1 MSQAPIT
8 FRLDDQ
14 TLTAEPHE
22 TLLEAAQRQGH
33 AIPHLCHQPGL
44 RPAGNCRACVVE
56 IDGERTLAASC
67 CRRPTEGMQVRL
79 QTERVRQNQRMVLEL
94 LLSDMP
100 AEGGY
105 KWEGPETPAPAHQH
119 GELSQWAQALE
130 VQVRPSLAALRRPA
144 VSPDLSH
151 PAMAVQLD
159 ACIQCNRCV
168 RACREEQVNDV
179 LGYAWRGAHSQIV
192 LDLNDPMGESQC
204 VACGECVQ
212 ACPTGAISAKTLIGP
227 QAVDRKVDSVC
238 PFCGVGCLLTYQVR
252 DGRIV
257 AVEGR
262 DGPANQSR
270 LCVKGRFGFE
280 K

>member
-100 AEGGY
+100 A
-105 KWEGPETPAPAHQH
+105 
-119 GELSQWAQALE
+119 
-130 VQVRPSLAALRRPA
+130 
-144 VSPDLSH
+144 
-151 PAMAVQLD
+151 
-159 ACIQCNRCV
+159 
-168 RACREEQVNDV
+168 
-179 LGYAWRGAHSQIV
+179 
-192 LDLNDPMGESQC
+192 
-204 VACGECVQ
+204 
-212 ACPTGAISAKTLIGP
+212 
-227 QAVDRKVDSVC
+227 
-238 PFCGVGCLLTYQVR
+238 
-252 DGRIV
+252 
-257 AVEGR
+257 
-262 DGPANQSR
+262 
-270 LCVKGRFGFE
+270 
-280 K
+280 